1 MRLPGL
7 TRSASSD
14 WLQSNEIMSF
24 YQGRGLHFIS
34 FSIFYFSCDLLGR
47 GLTPSTSF
55 WHTGYKVIFLVA
67 GIRSVITHIDLEMN
81 TLLEKTRQLQ
91 CSALSTTTRA
101 EVLSLYREER
111 LYDPD
116 ALSYGEGTP
125 LHVDNALTPHDNY
138 NRGPVFWCSM
148 ITVLLIYNTAHLAMV
163 PLSYTSP
170 LLFGTPMYVLYWG
183 AMRTAQMLLD

>member
-1 MRLPGL
+1 MF
-7 TRSASSD
+7 
-14 WLQSNEIMSF
+14 F
-24 YQGRGLHFIS
+24 YQGLGLHFIS
-34 FSIFYFSCDLLGR
+34 FSIFYFSCDLLGW
-47 GLTPSTSF
+47 GLTPSNSF

-67 GIRSVITHIDLEMN
+67 GIRSVISHVDLEMK

-91 CSALSTTTRA
+91 CSALSTTTRGD
-101 EVLSLYREER
+101 VLSLYREER

-116 ALSYGEGTP
+116 ALNYGKGKP
-125 LHVDNALTPHDNY
+125 SHDDY
-138 NRGPVFWCSM
+138 NRGTVFWCST
-148 ITVLLIYNTAHLAMV
+148 ITVLIIYNTCHLAIV